1 MQTVNLHIILVGA
14 VTVVEGGGATP
25 EGSEI
30 PLGSLPPKMELS
42 NASHSDVK
50 SREPFATYTRKKKNM
65 FHTSTS
71 IYNFSWSTK
80 PIHTI
85 IYKRLSFTV

>member
-1 MQTVNLHIILVGA
+1 MFFYNLNLHIILVGA
-14 VTVVEGGGATP
+14 VTDVGGGATP

-50 SREPFATYTRKKKNM
+50 SREHFATYAQKKKIL

-71 IYNFSWSTK
+71 IYN
-80 PIHTI
+80 
-85 IYKRLSFTV
+85 V